1 MRSPPAAVTALVDVV
16 KSAGSTALLSPHI
29 VTDVEDA
36 CDRLAILG
44 TGEIGFQSSD
54 SPKSEFV
61 RRSGSAEN

>member
-1 MRSPPAAVTALVDVV
+1 VV

>member
-1 MRSPPAAVTALVDVV
+1 VA
-16 KSAGSTALLSPHI
+16 KSAGSTALLSSRI

-36 CDRLAILG
+36 WDRLAIRR

-61 RRSGSAEN
+61 RRPRSSEN